1 MVFLFLYIIYDSQ
14 REIHF
19 LLLQNLSAVFD
30 AEHCYRDFDDRYER
44 DFDDCYD
51 DRYDRDDW
59 YDFDW
64 LIKSVPWYKY

>member
-30 AEHCYRDFDDRYER
+30 AEHCYRDFDDRYEHDYDDYY
-44 DFDDCYD
+44 DFD
-51 DRYDRDDW
+51 DRYDDDW
-59 YDFDW
+59 YDFD
-64 LIKSVPWYKY
+64 